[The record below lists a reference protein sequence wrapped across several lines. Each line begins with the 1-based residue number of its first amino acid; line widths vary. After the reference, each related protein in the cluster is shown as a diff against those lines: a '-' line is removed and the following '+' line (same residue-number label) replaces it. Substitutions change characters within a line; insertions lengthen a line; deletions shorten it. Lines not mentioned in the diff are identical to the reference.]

1 MVWHSDEEHNETM
14 NRNKML
20 GIVSGVVVV
29 LSMVVLVIANVTNE
43 PTVLDPASP
52 EGVVQQ
58 YVSAVADEDW
68 SAAHALFTPELADRC
83 TVSEMSGRRT
93 NNVSRVSIDDVSRAD
108 DTAIVNVTITHAS
121 LDDPL
126 YTSTWDDRVTFVLV
140 DSGGWA
146 FDEVSW
152 PYFDCGRF
160 ES

>member
-1 MVWHSDEEHNETM
+1 MVSDSDVKHTEFM
-14 NRNKML
+14 NRNKTL
-20 GIVSGVVVV
+20 AIVSGVVVL
-29 LSMVVLVIANVTNE
+29 LSIVVLVIATLTNKPE
-43 PTVLDPASP
+43 VLDSGSP

-68 SAAHALFTPELADRC
+68 AAAHGLFTPDLAERC
-83 TVSEMSGRRT
+83 TVSDMSRRRT
-93 NNVSRVSIDDVSRAD
+93 DDVSRVSIDDISRVD
-108 DTAIVNVTITHAS
+108 DTAIVDVTITYAS
-121 LDDPL
+121 VDDPL
-126 YTSTWDDRVTFVLV
+126 YTSTWDDRVIFVLV

>member
-1 MVWHSDEEHNETM
+1 M

-20 GIVSGVVVV
+20 GIASGVVVL
-29 LSMVVLVIANVTNE
+29 LSIVVLVIATLTNE
-43 PTVLDPASP
+43 TEVLDPTSP

-58 YVSAVADEDW
+58 YVAAVADEDW
-68 SAAHALFTPELADRC
+68 AAAHELFSPDLAERC

-93 NNVSRVSIDDVSRAD
+93 DNVSRVSIDDVSRVD
-108 DTAIVNVTITHAS
+108 DTAIINVTITYAS
-121 LDDPL
+121 VDDPL
-126 YTSTWDDRVTFVLV
+126 YTSTWDDRVTFVLIES
-140 DSGGWA
+140 DGWS